1 MSDLIQLEPIPQPP
15 RLPGTVV
22 VRPSVEE
29 VTDALAADLLLHANN
44 CVRTFGDFHLAL
56 SGGSTPVPLYRRLM
70 IDPRYRDLPW
80 TRTHLWIVD
89 ERRVSFEDDRSN
101 FKLIS
106 ELIGD
111 HSGIPDNQV
120 HPIYAMAEDADEQ
133 YERAL
138 RETLGWREPGHDRLD
153 FVLLGI
159 GDDGHTASLFPHS
172 PALPARP
179 PQDTPGDAAAETD
192 EDDDRLVLI
201 NSGPTVTPPDRVTM
215 TYRLINASRFVAVM
229 VTGAGKRA
237 MVERI
242 AAAAAGR
249 SGDTYRDV
257 PILGVRPVGGELR
270 WYLDHAACPDAVAH
284 GPGGNGSA

>member
-1 MSDLIQLEPIPQPP
+1 
-15 RLPGTVV
+15 
-22 VRPSVEE
+22 
-29 VTDALAADLLLHANN
+29 
-44 CVRTFGDFHLAL
+44 
-56 SGGSTPVPLYRRLM
+56 LYRRLM

-89 ERRVSFEDDRSN
+89 ERRVDFDDERSN

-111 HSGIPDNQV
+111 HSGIPANQV
-120 HPIYAMAEDADEQ
+120 HPIYAMADDADEQ

-153 FVLLGI
+153 FVLLGM

-172 PALPARP
+172 PALPPHSPTA
-179 PQDTPGDAAAETD
+179 TPHANSGAAGADAD
-192 EDDDRLVLI
+192 EGDDRLVLI
-201 NSGPTVTPPDRVTM
+201 NTGPTVTPPDRVTM

-229 VTGAGKRA
+229 VTGAGKRP

-249 SGDTYRDV
+249 GADSYEEV

-270 WYLDHAACPDAVAH
+270 WYLDHAACPDAAAH
-284 GPGGNGSA
+284 QPGGNGSA